1 MVPGAV
7 GSRTCGIL
15 RVRLLLQRRKT
26 WSSNRCTWD
35 NYPCLRLPFACFS
48 RSLQSSAGRA
58 SSRDGVCNAHWR
70 RLCHRQLLG
79 ASFLA
84 ATHVDFGHW
93 RCLAKQRAGDDGDED
108 VSYDIEDFGDI
119 DDDDEF
125 NFDEFDPTM
134 TFENSGRAIS
144 VKGAAWGYQA
154 LQVVEEVLQREDMK
168 EQGLALWA
176 FNVDGSNGQINIIL
190 DNLNNKYG
198 SPTIDQVEAVSRVTN
213 ELLDVAAARPGAELP
228 EGISAS
234 VSSPGAER
242 QILVPDDLDRFGQVP
257 LKVAFK
263 NQGGGLETQ
272 ILRYTGA
279 VEDAEG
285 STLEWAIADVKA
297 NRGKG
302 RPKITRKQRETVV
315 RTRLEDI
322 VKVNVFVD
330 F

>member
-1 MVPGAV
+1 VGHLSHNPSPWTVQWHSGSVYARAALCLIMVPGAV

-144 VKGAAWGYQA
+144 VRRSHSW
-154 LQVVEEVLQREDMK
+154 VLPRQP
-168 EQGLALWA
+168 A
-176 FNVDGSNGQINIIL
+176 
-190 DNLNNKYG
+190 
-198 SPTIDQVEAVSRVTN
+198 PVEAVGSR
-213 ELLDVAAARPGAELP
+213 
-228 EGISAS
+228 
-234 VSSPGAER
+234 
-242 QILVPDDLDRFGQVP
+242 
-257 LKVAFK
+257 
-263 NQGGGLETQ
+263 
-272 ILRYTGA
+272 
-279 VEDAEG
+279 
-285 STLEWAIADVKA
+285 
-297 NRGKG
+297 
-302 RPKITRKQRETVV
+302 
-315 RTRLEDI
+315 
-322 VKVNVFVD
+322 
-330 F
+330 